1 MMHAWIQL
9 KEEFIMK
16 DINHFSLALGAIIK
30 VKSTYVPDHKLHSG
44 HRWVIQI
51 MVLGWAVG
59 CSNRVTMAKCVQR
72 RLIEFM
78 EL

>member
-1 MMHAWIQL
+1 MHAWIQL
-9 KEEFIMK
+9 KEECIIK
-16 DINHFSLALGAIIK
+16 NINHFVLVLDAIIK
-30 VKSTYVPDHKLHSG
+30 AEGTYVPDHKLHSG

-72 RLIEFM
+72 RLIELM